1 MTESFPWE
9 ESLRLMGTCSY
20 LGTIP
25 VEAITSVATVD
36 ILANPYVAHIALRP
50 VIALPNY
57 QSYSKEYRSLTRWVF
72 GDDDENDRPFTH
84 DFRDGLVVQ
93 DFQWQPAPN
102 RDGITVTEMGR
113 GHEPANR

>member
-9 ESLRLMGTCSY
+9 ESLRLIGTCSY

-25 VEAITSVATVD
+25 VEAITCVATVD
-36 ILANPYVAHIALRP
+36 ILANPYVAHIALRL

-57 QSYSKEYRSLTRWVF
+57 QFYSKEYRSLTRWVF
-72 GDDDENDRPFTH
+72 GDDDETDRPFTH
-84 DFRDGLVVQ
+84 DFGDGLVVQ
-93 DFQWQPAPN
+93 DFQWPPAPN